1 MEEDILQAHVR
12 IHHKLIFMISC
23 YDPEYALKY
32 VQNLNNKTF
41 KNFFKIFKLDTPE
54 EINDIYEKLSEKKVI
69 FVTKLPTPELYS
81 FNFIKDV
88 YHIHLAI
95 HIDKEHYLKYTSDI
109 KNVPIQKF
117 INVKNN
123 SKMYDNYI
131 EDRLFQYIIELID
144 RKVNGR
150 PFEKKSE
157 GFRRMT
163 QDGNKVILYGKRN
176 LIL

>member
-1 MEEDILQAHVR
+1 MEEDILQAHFR
-12 IHHKLIFMISC
+12 IHQKLIFMISC

-41 KNFFKIFKLDTPE
+41 KNFFKIFKLDTAE
-54 EINDIYEKLSEKKVI
+54 EINNIYEKLSEKKII

-95 HIDKEHYLKYTSDI
+95 HISKENYEKYTSDI
-109 KNVPIQKF
+109 KNVSIQKF

-123 SKMYDNYI
+123 FKLYDNYI
-131 EDRLFQYIIELID
+131 EVRLFQYIIELID

-150 PFEKKSE
+150 PFEKRAES
-157 GFRRMT
+157 FRRMT
-163 QDGNKVILYGKRN
+163 QDGNKIILFGKRK
-176 LIL
+176 LIT